1 MTIPKFRAWD
11 VHEKKMFTNAQLIV
25 WNGNVYANDNSEL
38 NVDNLKGWSIDE
50 KYLMQS
56 TDFFDKN
63 EKEIFEDDIVKVT
76 DTGVFGG
83 TFIGR
88 IIFLSTFGLYGFNML
103 DAKVLETK
111 KFHKKSIGFLMR
123 DFGIC
128 FTLAESNLK
137 KEQYTVE
144 IIGNVWENPELLE
157 DAEQY

>member
-1 MTIPKFRAWD
+1 M
-11 VHEKKMFTNAQLIV
+11 
-25 WNGNVYANDNSEL
+25 NGNVEIYINKDKTIEIRPK
-38 NVDNLKGWSIDE
+38 DDKTII
-50 KYLMQS
+50 MQS
-56 TDFFDKN
+56 TGLFDKN
-63 EKEIFEDDIVKVT
+63 EIVKVT

-123 DFGIC
+123 DFGNC
-128 FTLAESNLK
+128 FTLAESNLN

-157 DAEQY
+157 DAEQH